1 MSNSGDS
8 RHPDDTTP
16 NRPENDQHENDQQG
30 TGNTMRRIRVKAM
43 TRVEG
48 EGGLDL
54 HVRDG
59 VIDRVH
65 LNIFE
70 PPRFFEALLRG
81 RPIEDVPDITA
92 RICGICPVAY
102 QMSSV
107 HAIESALGL
116 VVTDEVRKLRRLL
129 YCGEWIE
136 SHALHIHML
145 HLPDF
150 LGYAGSLEMAKDHP
164 EVIARG
170 LRIRKYGNDLLDRI
184 GGRAIHP
191 INVAIGGFYRSPRLS
206 EMSALI
212 RDFEQGLALSVDA
225 LQWIASLSF
234 PDFEQSY
241 QTVSLVHPDEYPMNE
256 GRIQANDG
264 LSISSDQFEN
274 HFVERQVEHS
284 TAMQAIRIDNGSTY
298 LLGPIARIDHC
309 RDQLKPIA
317 RRLADEIKFE
327 TPCRNPFRAILARC
341 LELIHAY
348 EEAIEILKS
357 YRPPQPS
364 RSPYAYRRGTGT
376 AATEAP
382 RGILYHRYQVSDS
395 GTVEAANIIP
405 PTSQN
410 QSQIEQDLRDYLPSV
425 IQQNDNAVGEACER
439 LVRCYDPCIS
449 CSTHFLKV
457 RVERI

>member
-1 MSNSGDS
+1 MNDPQDASLSSDADTNVPANGDPSDS
-8 RHPDDTTP
+8 RSTRT
-16 NRPENDQHENDQQG
+16 
-30 TGNTMRRIRVKAM
+30 IRVKAM

-48 EGGLDL
+48 EGGLDIRF
-54 HVRDG
+54 RDG

-81 RPIEDVPDITA
+81 RPLEDVPDITA

-107 HAIESALGL
+107 HALESALGI
-116 VVTDEVRKLRRLL
+116 VVSEEVRRLRRLL
-129 YCGEWIE
+129 YCAEWIE
-136 SHALHIHML
+136 SHALHVHML

-164 EVIARG
+164 DVVGRG
-170 LRIRKYGNDLLDRI
+170 LKIRKYGNDLLERI

-191 INVAIGGFYRSPRLS
+191 INVAVGGFFRSPRSSDLS
-206 EMSALI
+206 PLIPDLEKGLELSIAAL
-212 RDFEQGLALSVDA
+212 R
-225 LQWIASLSF
+225 WISELSF
-234 PDFEQSY
+234 PDFNQPY

-256 GRIQANDG
+256 GRIETNDG
-264 LSISSDQFEN
+264 LSISSDRFEE
-274 HFVERQVEHS
+274 HFTERQVEHS
-284 TAMQAIRIDNGSTY
+284 TAMQAVRIENGSTY
-298 LLGPIARIDHC
+298 LLGPIARLDHC
-309 RDQLKPIA
+309 RDQLQPIA
-317 RRLADEIKFE
+317 RRLADEIRYE
-327 TPCRNPFRAILARC
+327 TPCQNPFRAILARG
-341 LELIHAY
+341 LELVHAY

-364 RSPYAYRRGTGT
+364 RVPYEYAPAGGS

-382 RGILYHRYQVSDS
+382 RGLLYHRYRLSES

-410 QSQIEQDLRDYLPSV
+410 QSQIEQDLRDYLPGVLHQSD
-425 IQQNDNAVGEACER
+425 QAVGEACER

>member
-1 MSNSGDS
+1 MTDPSEPNTSPDSKADLPAPGDQGKSYSS
-8 RHPDDTTP
+8 RA
-16 NRPENDQHENDQQG
+16 
-30 TGNTMRRIRVKAM
+30 IRVQAM

-54 HVRDG
+54 RVRDG

-81 RPIEDVPDITA
+81 RPLEDVPDITA

-107 HAIESALGL
+107 HALESALGII
-116 VVTDEVRKLRRLL
+116 VSDEVRKLRRLL
-129 YCGEWIE
+129 YCAEWIE
-136 SHALHIHML
+136 SHALHVHML

-164 EVIARG
+164 EMVTRG
-170 LRIRKYGNDLLDRI
+170 LRIRKYGNDLLERI

-191 INVAIGGFYRSPRLS
+191 INVAVGGFFRSPRYSDLS
-206 EMSALI
+206 PLIPKLEHGLELAIEALK
-212 RDFEQGLALSVDA
+212 
-225 LQWIASLSF
+225 WISSLSF
-234 PDFEQSY
+234 PDFEQTY

-256 GRIQANDG
+256 GRIQTNDG
-264 LSISSDQFEN
+264 LSISSAEFED

-284 TAMQAIRIDNGSTY
+284 TAMQAIRVDNGSTY
-298 LLGPIARIDHC
+298 LLGPVARLDHC
-309 RDQLKPIA
+309 RDQMKPIA
-317 RRLADEIKFE
+317 RQLADDLKYE
-327 TPCRNPFRAILARC
+327 TPCRNPFRAILARS
-341 LELIHAY
+341 LELVHAY
-348 EEAIEILKS
+348 EEAIEILKT

-364 RSPYAYRRGTGT
+364 RSSYTYSQGSGS

-382 RGILYHRYQVSDS
+382 RGLLYHRYQLSS
-395 GTVEAANIIP
+395 EGTVQAANIIP

-410 QSQIEQDLRDYLPSV
+410 QSQIEQDLRDYLPS
-425 IQQNDNAVGEACER
+425 IIHQNDETVGAACER

-457 RVERI
+457 RLERI